1 MGKTRRRFTRDFKIS
16 ILRELEAGTNIA
28 QVSRE
33 NNLHPPLISRWRRE
47 YEKNPDAAF
56 SGNGNTYKEEAR
68 IAQLERLVGQ
78 MYAENN
84 FLKKALT
91 VLEKRVVEEDKGR

>member
-16 ILRELEAGTNIA
+16 ILRELDAGKNIA
-28 QVSRE
+28 QLSRE
-33 NNLHPPLISRWRRE
+33 NNLHPTLISRWRRE
-47 YEKNPDAAF
+47 YEKNPDDAF

-78 MYAENN
+78 LYAENN

-91 VLEKRVVEEDKGR
+91 VLEKRAVEEEKGR

>member
-16 ILRELEAGTNIA
+16 ILRELEAGKNIA
-28 QVSRE
+28 QLSRE
-33 NNLHPPLISRWRRE
+33 NNLHPTLISRWRRE
-47 YEKNPDAAF
+47 YEKNPDDAF

-78 MYAENN
+78 LYAENN

-91 VLEKRVVEEDKGR
+91 VLEKRAVEEEKGR